1 MCIWTYEYLI
11 KVNLIVSKSG
21 KPALLL
27 FALMDTIWFTTAGC
41 SVSEKA
47 FTYAP

>member
-1 MCIWTYEYLI
+1 MYIWKCEHFI
-11 KVNLIVSKSG
+11 KVNLKTSKSI
-21 KPALLL
+21 KSAHL

-41 SVSEKA
+41 SVSGKA